1 MLRLDVVLNFLS
13 RRVGLV
19 LLLLIPFLIRV
30 GIYFSDFSF
39 RLGWFGY
46 DTDFYIDYGVKC
58 VEELSRGN
66 FTILNIFTGHPP
78 LGFMLIGLAV
88 KLGGIFS
95 SYYSATLLMCLISS
109 MICVVV
115 YYLGLNISRKTG
127 FIAWLLASIDPF
139 YLRYTNTWLDIP
151 MLLFLTL
158 FYYYNLKE
166 KNTYSFLAGVFGGLA
181 VTCKYIAA
189 PIIMLLTL
197 LTKNSWRN
205 KIIVLTVMVIIVMTI
220 CPQLRSIEN
229 TTQILTGHYKSNVR
243 GEEEW
248 IIGENVVFA
257 WYPGR
262 FWFRLDTFLWTY
274 LYYFGLSLTQ
284 PFITPFIAY
293 ISIIYKLMKRENIG
307 FNHYWLWLSI
317 SLIIFAFI
325 AKHWPYYDVIHVPP
339 LTLITATLL
348 TKTNMEIKKLKIF
361 ILPALTYI
369 SLTPI
374 SLTSSLTFPTLWL
387 FILTIINNK
396 QILPL
401 EYITSLILTIVL
413 LLYSTITSVAI
424 IKNR

>member
-1 MLRLDVVLNFLS
+1 MFISS
-13 RRVGLV
+13 RAFILV
-19 LLLLIPFLIRV
+19 MFLISFSIRYLIFFT
-30 GIYFSDFSF
+30 GIAVMLKWY
-39 RLGWFGY
+39 GY
-46 DTDFYIDYGVKC
+46 DTEFYIENGVKC
-58 VEELSRGN
+58 IDELSKGN
-66 FTILNIFTGHPP
+66 LSILNIFTAHPP
-78 LGFMLIGLAV
+78 LGFILIGLAV
-88 KLGGIFS
+88 KLLWMFNP
-95 SYYSATLLMCLISS
+95 YYSATLLMCLISS
-109 MICVVV
+109 MICIAI
-115 YYLGLNISRKTG
+115 YFLGLGVGRRAA
-127 FIAWLLASIDPF
+127 FIAWLLASFDPF
-139 YLRYTNTWLDIP
+139 YLRYTRTWLDIP

-158 FYYYNLKE
+158 FYYYNLRGKTMF
-166 KNTYSFLAGVFGGLA
+166 KVLAGLFGGLA

-189 PIIMLLTL
+189 PIIMLLIL
-197 LTKNSWRN
+197 LTKNNWRSR
-205 KIIVLTVMVIIVMTI
+205 IVIMAVVATTVMIIS
-220 CPQLRSIEN
+220 PQLRSIEN
-229 TTQILTGHYKSNVR
+229 ITQILNIHYKANVR
-243 GEEEW
+243 SEGEW
-248 IIGENVVFA
+248 TIGEDVVFA

-293 ISIIYKLMKRENIG
+293 ISIIYKLMKREKIG

-413 LLYSTITSVAI
+413 LLYSTITSIAI